1 MGGKIQSRAESLL
14 PEVLPD
20 IIALLN
26 EAPDFGQCGLEI
38 IFHDSRITRI
48 ISRKEASRKAADF
61 ELAQEADRL
70 LTGGKK

>member
-1 MGGKIQSRAESLL
+1 MEGKKQSRAESLL

-38 IFHDSRITRI
+38 VFHDSRIARVIT
-48 ISRKEASRKAADF
+48 RKESSRKAD
-61 ELAQEADRL
+61 ER
-70 LTGGKK
+70 

>member
-1 MGGKIQSRAESLL
+1 MGGKTQSRAESLL

-48 ISRKEASRKAADF
+48 ISRKFMPRRSVYVRWGVFDGYD
-61 ELAQEADRL
+61 LP
-70 LTGGKK
+70 